1 MPTYEKWLLLG
12 NLLVTA
18 YLTGLIWTIQVLHYP
33 SFAKFG
39 PAAFSDFHP
48 FHTARITL
56 IVALPMVLELAL
68 AAGLWLGAAIP
79 EELLPPWL
87 NAGLLGLVGLIWL
100 STFFWA
106 IPLHN
111 RLEQGFDLGI
121 IQQLVAMNWIRTL
134 AWTLRL
140 GVLGMVVARLL

>member
-12 NLLVTA
+12 NLLVAA

-39 PAAFSDFHP
+39 PTAFADFHT

-68 AAGLWLGAAIP
+68 AFMLWLWSPLP
-79 EELLPPWL
+79 ENILAPWL
-87 NAGLLGLVGLIWL
+87 SLVLLGLVGLIWM

-140 GVLGMVVARLL
+140 GLLSLVLIRLL